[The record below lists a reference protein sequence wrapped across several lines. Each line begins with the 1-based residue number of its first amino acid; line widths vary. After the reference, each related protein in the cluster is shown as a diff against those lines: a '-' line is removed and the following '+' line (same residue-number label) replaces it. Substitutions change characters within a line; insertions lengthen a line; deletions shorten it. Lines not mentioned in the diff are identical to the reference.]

1 MRLSALFTRLAVFA
15 AAAGVCVVS
24 ARAAVTFIEER
35 SVVGVREVLI
45 DQGHDW
51 ASVVSD
57 GLQVVLEGQA
67 PSEAVRFR
75 AMSAAGSIVDA
86 SRVIDNM
93 NVVDSQSIAPPE
105 FAIEILRNDSGV
117 SLIGLIPADTDRE
130 ALAERI
136 ARIAD
141 DQDVT
146 DLLEVADYPVPD
158 TWQPALNY
166 ALRALSD
173 LPRSKISVS
182 SQRVL
187 VNAITD
193 SELEKA
199 ELESNLSRNKP
210 GDVWITVDL
219 TAPRPV
225 ISPFTTRFAI
235 DEDGPRFD
243 ACAVDSREAL
253 VKIMA
258 AARDAGF
265 TGDAGCIEALGVP
278 SRTWGDAVSLAVT
291 AVKDLGGGTV
301 TISDT
306 DIALVA
312 PQGTAQTTFDR
323 VVGQLENALPDV
335 YALASDLP
343 RAPTDASAGPPQFT
357 ITRSPE
363 GAVQLRGRVPDELT
377 NTTAGNYAAAKF
389 GQANLTIGTRV
400 VDDLPS
406 GWVVRVLAGIEAM
419 SELSNGSVVVEPTSV
434 TVRGKT
440 GSETAQADISRLLI
454 DKLGQTAEFDID
466 IEYVKELDP
475 IAGLPTP
482 EECVAKIT
490 EVTAVRK
497 ITFDPGAS
505 SITSDTTAVVDE
517 IADIL
522 KRCPDLRIEIAGYTD
537 SQGREEMNAQLSQE
551 RAGAVLDALRARRV
565 PVSSFEAK
573 GYGEADPIAD
583 NDTADGREA
592 NRRIEFRLIVPE
604 TSEEEPTALEE
615 AEAPAPDAE

>member
-1 MRLSALFTRLAVFA
+1 MRLSALFTRLVVFA

-24 ARAAVTFIEER
+24 ARTAVTFIEER

-51 ASVVSD
+51 ASVLSD

-67 PSEAVRFR
+67 PSEAHRFR

-93 NVVDSQSIAPPE
+93 DVVDSQSIAPPE

-117 SLIGLIPADTDRE
+117 SLIGLIPANTDRE

-141 DQDVT
+141 GQNVT
-146 DLLEVADYPVPD
+146 DLLEVADYPVPE
-158 TWQPALNY
+158 TWQAALNY
-166 ALRALSD
+166 AMRALSD

-182 SQRVL
+182 SARVI

-210 GDVWITVDL
+210 SNVRITVDL

-235 DEDGPRFD
+235 DEDGARFD

-253 VKIMA
+253 NTIMA

-265 TGDAGCIEALGVP
+265 AGNAGCIEALGVP
-278 SRTWGDAVSLAVT
+278 SRTWGNAVSLSIG
-291 AVKDLGGGTV
+291 AVKELGGGTV

-312 PQGTAQTTFDR
+312 PQGTAQGTFDR

-363 GAVQLRGRVPDELT
+363 GAVQLRGRVPDDLT
-377 NTTAGNYAAAKF
+377 NTTAANYAAAKF
-389 GQANLTIGTRV
+389 GKANVTMGTRV
-400 VDDLPS
+400 VDELPS
-406 GWVVRVLAGIEAM
+406 GWVIRVLAGIEAM
-419 SELSNGSVVVEPTSV
+419 SQLSNGSVVVDPTSV
-434 TVRGKT
+434 VVRGKT

-466 IEYVKELDP
+466 VEYVKELDP

-490 EVTAVRK
+490 EATTDRK

-505 SITSDTTAVVDE
+505 SITSDTTDVVDD

-537 SQGREEMNAQLSQE
+537 SQGREEMNEQLSQD
-551 RAGAVLDALRARRV
+551 RASAVLNALRSRRV

-592 NRRIEFRLIVPE
+592 NRRIEFHLIVPE
-604 TSEEEPTALEE
+604 TAPEEPTALEE
-615 AEAPAPDAE
+615 AEVPADDTE

>member
-1 MRLSALFTRLAVFA
+1 MRLSALLIRLAVFA
-15 AAAGVCVVS
+15 AAAGVSVAS
-24 ARAAVTFIEER
+24 ARTAAIFIEAR
-35 SVVGVREVLI
+35 SLIGVREVLI

-67 PSEAVRFR
+67 PSEAMRFR
-75 AMSAAGSIVDA
+75 AISAAGRVVDA

-93 NVVDSQSIAPPE
+93 DVVDSQSIAPPE

-117 SLIGLIPADTDRE
+117 SLIGLIPATTDRE
-130 ALAERI
+130 DLA
-136 ARIAD
+136 ARIAGIAD
-141 DQDVT
+141 GQDVT

-158 TWQPALNY
+158 TWDPALNY

-182 SQRVL
+182 SERVL

-193 SELEKA
+193 SALEKA
-199 ELESNLSRNKP
+199 ELEVNLARNKP
-210 GDVWITVDL
+210 RDVRINVDL

-235 DEDGPRFD
+235 DENGARFD
-243 ACAVDSREAL
+243 ACAVDSPRAHSKVLIAAREA
-253 VKIMA
+253 
-258 AARDAGF
+258 GF
-265 TGDAGCIEALGVP
+265 SGNAGCIDALGVP
-278 SRTWGDAVSLAVT
+278 SRTWGDAVALSISAIGELE
-291 AVKDLGGGTV
+291 GGTV

-335 YALASDLP
+335 FALASELP
-343 RAPTDASAGPPQFT
+343 RAPTDASEGPPQFT

-363 GAVQLRGRVPDELT
+363 GAVQLRGRVPDDLT

-389 GQANLTIGTRV
+389 GQANVTLGTRV
-400 VDDLPS
+400 VNDLPS

-419 SELSNGSVVVEPTSV
+419 SALSNGSVVVEPDAV

-454 DKLGQTAEFDID
+454 DKLGQSAEFEINV
-466 IEYVKELDP
+466 EYVKELDP

-490 EVTAVRK
+490 EATDLRK
-497 ITFDPGAS
+497 ITFDPGATT
-505 SITSDTTAVVDE
+505 ITSEATSVIDD

-522 KRCPDLRIEIAGYTD
+522 KKCPDLRVEIAGYTD
-537 SQGREEMNAQLSQE
+537 SQGREAMNESLSQE
-551 RAGAVLDALRARRV
+551 RASAVLDALRARRV
-565 PVSSFEAK
+565 PVANFEAK

-583 NDTADGREA
+583 NETADGREA

-604 TSEEEPTALEE
+604 TTQEEPTALEL
-615 AEAPAPDAE
+615 AEEPALEE

>member
-1 MRLSALFTRLAVFA
+1 MRLSALFTRFLVFA
-15 AAAGVCVVS
+15 AAAGVSVAS
-24 ARAAVTFIEER
+24 ARTAATFIEER
-35 SVVGVREVLI
+35 SVLGVREVLI
-45 DQGHDW
+45 DHGHDW
-51 ASVVSD
+51 ATVVSD
-57 GLQVVLEGQA
+57 GLQVVLEGKA
-67 PSEAVRFR
+67 PSEAMRFR
-75 AMSAAGSIVDA
+75 AISAAGSVVDA

-93 NVVDSQSIAPPE
+93 DVVDSQSIAPPE

-117 SLIGLIPADTDRE
+117 SLIGLIPANTDRD
-130 ALAERI
+130 ALAARI
-136 ARIAD
+136 ARIANG
-141 DQDVT
+141 QDVT
-146 DLLEVADYPVPD
+146 DLLEVADYPVPT
-158 TWQPALNY
+158 TWQPALTY

-173 LPRSKISVS
+173 LPRAKISVS

-193 SELEKA
+193 SALEKA

-210 GDVWITVDL
+210 ANVNVTVDL

-235 DEDGPRFD
+235 DEDGARFD
-243 ACAVDSREAL
+243 ACAVDSREAQAKIL
-253 VKIMA
+253 V

-265 TGDAGCIEALGVP
+265 TGNAGCIEALGVP
-278 SRTWGDAVSLAVT
+278 SRTWGDAVALSIAAIGELE
-291 AVKDLGGGTV
+291 GGTV

-312 PQGTAQTTFDR
+312 PEGTAQTTFDR

-343 RAPTDASAGPPQFT
+343 RAPTDASEGPPQFT

-377 NTTAGNYAAAKF
+377 NTTAGNYASAKF
-389 GQANLTIGTRV
+389 GQANVTLGTRV
-400 VDDLPS
+400 VDGLPS

-419 SELSNGSVVVEPTSV
+419 SALSNGSVVVEPESV

-454 DKLGQTAEFDID
+454 DKLGQAAEFDID

-505 SITSDTTAVVDE
+505 SITSDTTNVVDE

-537 SQGREEMNAQLSQE
+537 SQGREEMNQSLSQE
-551 RAGAVLDALRARRV
+551 RASAVLNALRSRRV
-565 PVSSFEAK
+565 PVANFEAK

-604 TSEEEPTALEE
+604 TVETAPTALEE
-615 AEAPAPDAE
+615 AEAPAPTE